1 MDTLGGHPIII
12 QGFICPLF
20 GSNILRVVQKQVSFS
35 TGRCPLFGGY
45 TLPEVLYHNPYVVK
59 DQRLTV
65 GLETDGNGVHE
76 RKGAPVVQLVPATFL
91 ADDDLIAE
99 HKDETTSFVF
109 EARSRRQL
117 VYLRDNRPTD

>member
-1 MDTLGGHPIII
+1 MWCKNKSPFLQVGVLYLED
-12 QGFICPLF
+12 
-20 GSNILRVVQKQVSFS
+20 ILCQR
-35 TGRCPLFGGY
+35 
-45 TLPEVLYHNPYVVK
+45 LYHNSYVVK